1 MSDTN
6 KETPATYSTPEQ
18 PKGLLARFWAWVT
31 GEQATREYNAR
42 IEALIN
48 PPLAPEVVAEMSKQ
62 IDAAASEL
70 AVALAQKEYGP
81 AATGGAVVGL
91 QAAFDDAIAIGK
103 KRGQAA
109 KAAVKKA
116 RGWIGKNT
124 VYKLG
129 SSTPGRQCDCSGFT
143 ASVYGYKRNDKS
155 VLGPEDPAWHNTDS
169 IAADALDNQ
178 DFYLPLAQPE
188 IGCFV
193 VYPGIAKNGK
203 RIRIGHI
210 GIVTEV
216 PDKWTGD
223 FSTIKVVH
231 CSGGNYRK
239 TGDAIQETNGAIW
252 AGKQAHKG
260 VTKKA
265 YGSIFVMPK
274 IEKLKPPKA
283 AKAPK

>member
-1 MSDTN
+1 MIDN
-6 KETPATYSTPEQ
+6 NETPATYNTPEK

-70 AVALAQKEYGP
+70 AVALAQKEYGS
-81 AATGGAVVGL
+81 GGAASGL

-103 KRGQAA
+103 KRGKAA

-124 VYKLG
+124 VYKL
-129 SSTPGRQCDCSGFT
+129 SASTPGKICDCSGMT
-143 ASVYGYKRNDKS
+143 AAAYGYKRDDKS
-155 VLGPEDPAWHNTDS
+155 VLGPTDGSYHYTNS
-169 IAADALDNQ
+169 IVADALDNG
-178 DFYLPLAQPE
+178 DFYELLPAPE

-193 VYPGIAKNGK
+193 VYPGITKAGK

-210 GIVTEV
+210 GIVTDV
-216 PDKWTGD
+216 PDKWAGD

-231 CSGGNYRK
+231 CSSGNYKK
-239 TGDAIQETNGAIW
+239 TGDAIQETSGALW
-252 AGKQAHKG
+252 AGKQTHKG

-274 IEKLKPPKA
+274 IEKLKPPKT

>member
-1 MSDTN
+1 MSDAN
-6 KETPATYSTPEQ
+6 NETPATYSTPEKS
-18 PKGLLARFWAWVT
+18 KGLLARFWAWVT
-31 GEQATREYNAR
+31 GEQVTREYNAR

-48 PPLAPEVVAEMSKQ
+48 PPLAPEVVAEVSKQ

-70 AVALAQKEYGP
+70 AVALNQREYG
-81 AATGGAVVGL
+81 AATNSAAVVGL
-91 QAAFDDAIAIGK
+91 QAAFDDAIAPGK

-116 RGWIGKNT
+116 RGWIGKKT
-124 VYKLG
+124 VYKL
-129 SSTPGRQCDCSGFT
+129 SASTPGKICDCSGMT
-143 ASVYGYKRNDKS
+143 AAAYGYKRDDKS
-155 VLGPEDPAWHNTDS
+155 VLGPTDGSYHYTNS
-169 IAADALDNQ
+169 IVADALDNQ
-178 DFYLPLAQPE
+178 DFYIPLAQPE

-223 FSTIKVVH
+223 FATLKVVH
-231 CSGGNYRK
+231 CSSGNYKK
-239 TGDAIQETNGAIW
+239 TGDAIQETSGALW
-252 AGKQAHKG
+252 AGKQTNKG

-274 IEKLKPPKA
+274 IEKLKPPKTT
-283 AKAPK
+283 KAPK